1 MGRPAFLEHEDMGP
15 LRTSGSNMGN
25 ATQLD
30 TKYK

>member
-1 MGRPAFLEHEDMGP
+1 MEHEDMGP

-30 TKYK
+30 TKYKLIS